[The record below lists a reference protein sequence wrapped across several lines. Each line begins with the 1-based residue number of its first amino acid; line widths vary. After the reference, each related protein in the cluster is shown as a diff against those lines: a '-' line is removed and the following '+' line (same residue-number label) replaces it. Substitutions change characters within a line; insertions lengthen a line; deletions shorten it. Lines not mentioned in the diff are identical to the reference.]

1 MERLTAKKRLA
12 IVRLYFSGLSYD
24 EIAAKSGVSK
34 GTVANVVAELK
45 AGNFPE
51 AGDVGDQIELL
62 RDLSLDLRRLNLSP
76 GQCAAGLIFL
86 NRINECGLDP
96 SDMDRWPMILKSVP
110 NQEDAKEFVRVVYS
124 IQQVQ
129 KRTGLDLQG
138 LDDKIHEVERK
149 TADLESISNKVKD
162 CRKESSQLTKQR
174 EELISAVT
182 LLEQKSDLLSP
193 RVKDLEDREQTLSRR
208 MADMEPKAQK
218 AETILSALKVE
229 TQKLEHIGFSLRG
242 LIEFSEKLQVI
253 AERHAIKPAALRS
266 RLLHEL
272 ENLAKGLG
280 LEALIKSRQREL
292 DKATNSLA
300 TIQNNIEAGR
310 VVIDSLKREK
320 MSLEATIR
328 ETREKVSQEI
338 GMLIPMAQQTIDKLG
353 QDLRLGTEEALAEM
367 SRLKDEAMEV
377 GREVGRSEGILQVNQ
392 WLKELMALVR
402 GEDGVDGKRVRVIA
416 LSVLRALHVWL
427 ERQHSTSLTLLPL
440 TVRNLISEL
449 ERWQP

>member
-1 MERLTAKKRLA
+1 MEKLTVKKRLS
-12 IVRLYFSGLSYD
+12 VVMSYFHGLSYD
-24 EIAAKSGVSK
+24 EIAAKAGVSK
-34 GTVANVVAELK
+34 GTVANIIADLK
-45 AGNFPE
+45 AGSFPE

-76 GQCAAGLIFL
+76 GQCATGLILL

-96 SDMDRWPMILKSVP
+96 AHIDRWPMVLKAVP
-110 NQEDAKEFVRVVYS
+110 NQEDAKEFVRSVYA
-124 IQQVQ
+124 IQEVQ
-129 KRTGLDLQG
+129 KRTGLDLG
-138 LDDKIHEVERK
+138 ALDDKIHEVERK
-149 TADLESISNKVKD
+149 TADLESTSNKVKD
-162 CRKESSQLTKQR
+162 CRRELSELTKQR
-174 EELISAVT
+174 EKLVSAVA
-182 LLEQKSDLLSP
+182 LFEQKNGLLGP
-193 RVKDLEDREQTLSRR
+193 RVKDLEEREQTLSQRI
-208 MADMEPKAQK
+208 AGMEPRAQK
-218 AETILSALKVE
+218 AETTLSALRSE
-229 TQKLEHIGFSLRG
+229 IQKLKDMGFSPKELAK
-242 LIEFSEKLQVI
+242 FNEKLQVI
-253 AERHAIKPAALRS
+253 AEHHTIKPTELRS

-272 ENLAKGLG
+272 ENLDKGLG
-280 LEALIKSRQREL
+280 LETLVEGRQREL

-300 TIQNNIEAGR
+300 TIQNKIEAARVVVDSLQQEKMNIE
-310 VVIDSLKREK
+310 V
-320 MSLEATIR
+320 TIR

-367 SRLKDEAMEV
+367 RQLKDEAMEV

-402 GEDGVDGKRVRVIA
+402 GEDGVEGKRVRVIA

-440 TVRNLISEL
+440 TVKNLISEL